1 MQRYF
6 FDSFGKSSRRR
17 APARTLSA
25 MLAAGA
31 VLAILATP
39 ALSTAQTRQT
49 SSEQATSDRYDEL
62 LRQADTAL
70 RSKRFKEALALWR
83 AAWPIQ
89 QSGFVAC
96 NIGRAERLVGSAREA
111 AEFLALCFRLSPA
124 PTTPEEKHRHDQ
136 FTADYNYARSQVAA
150 LTITTNES
158 GANILVDERRI
169 GQSPLPGEVFVEP
182 GEHRVSATLEGYER
196 ALVTIRVEP
205 GEARAVPV
213 VLTKPAPPSKPT
225 PLAPVPLAHKE
236 PPLAPVPLAH
246 KGQPPAAP
254 TDLSVRA
261 LAPTA
266 SLMAVGF
273 GIGTGFLIARDDV
286 TDTAWFNKRD
296 MKLRFLNDCTP
307 SALGSPCL
315 NYFGAEQTRAEINNA
330 AAFSF
335 AVGGVAAAALVVQVL
350 FPRSFIARSLTIGSA
365 GSARNVGV
373 GLGNGLK
380 VSF

>member
-6 FDSFGKSSRRR
+6 FDSFGKSSGRR
-17 APARTLSA
+17 APARALSA

-31 VLAILATP
+31 VLTILATP
-39 ALSTAQTRQT
+39 ALSTAQPRQT
-49 SSEQATSDRYDEL
+49 SSEQASSEHYDEL

-70 RSKRFKEALALWR
+70 RSKRLKEALALWR

-111 AEFLALCFRLSPA
+111 AEFLSLCFRLSPA
-124 PTTPEEKHRHDQ
+124 PTTPEEKYRHDQ

-150 LTITTNES
+150 LTITTSES
-158 GANILVDERRI
+158 GADVLIDDRRI

-182 GEHRVSATLEGYER
+182 GEHQVSATLEGHAR
-196 ALVTIRVEP
+196 AHVTIRVEP
-205 GEARAVPV
+205 GEARAVPL

-225 PLAPVPLAHKE
+225 PLAPVPLAHKAQ
-236 PPLAPVPLAH
+236 PLAPVPLVH
-246 KGQPPAAP
+246 KGQPHAAP
-254 TDLSVRA
+254 TSLSVWA

-273 GIGTGFLIARDDV
+273 GLGTGLLIARDDV
-286 TDTAWFNKRD
+286 TDTAWFNRSD
-296 MKLRFLNDCTP
+296 VKLRFMNHCT
-307 SALGSPCL
+307 SSTLDSPCL
-315 NYFGAEQTRAEINNA
+315 NYLWAEQTRAAMNNA

-350 FPRSFIARSLTIGSA
+350 FPRASIARPLTIGRVGSA
-365 GSARNVGV
+365 GNVGI